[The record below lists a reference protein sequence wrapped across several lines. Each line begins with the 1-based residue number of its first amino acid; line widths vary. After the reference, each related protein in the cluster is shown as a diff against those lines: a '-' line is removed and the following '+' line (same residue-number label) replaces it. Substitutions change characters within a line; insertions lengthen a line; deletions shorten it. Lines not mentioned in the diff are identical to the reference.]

1 METLLIM
8 LNTKH
13 DQNLSSGSGDIAVK
27 PIFWMIKVLWWP
39 WKLDQGHRIP
49 FCNGDPPNYAKYQT
63 WSEFI
68 HQFLRN
74 RSETIFQQKFYVEK
88 GA

>member
-27 PIFWMIKVLWWP
+27 PIFWMIKVPWWP
-39 WKLDQGHRIP
+39 WKLDQGHQIP

-74 RSETIFQQKFYVEK
+74 RSETIFQKKF
-88 GA
+88 